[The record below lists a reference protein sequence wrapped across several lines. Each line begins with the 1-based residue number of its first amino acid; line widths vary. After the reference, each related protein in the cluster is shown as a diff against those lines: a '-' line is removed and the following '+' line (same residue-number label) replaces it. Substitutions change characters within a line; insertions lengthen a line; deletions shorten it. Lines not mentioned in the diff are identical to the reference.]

1 MTSDHDSSSQLLGD
15 FLRWLQQNDSRGDA
29 WFWDEGAPAPLASAP
44 PPAAAPVEAAA
55 EAPLPEPAPATPP
68 SPAVPSPPAAAPAA
82 RTPAASAPAAS
93 DDPFQAECSRFVQ
106 ETLAAMEREGLLD
119 RGPAVSGED
128 PAATLAILRDQ
139 VSSCTACGLHQGR
152 TRTVFGA
159 GNPRADILFIGEAP
173 GRDEDLQGEPF
184 VGKSG
189 QLLTKIIGA
198 IGFER
203 DQVYI
208 CNILKCRPPNN
219 RDPLPEEVACCE
231 PYLKQQLAA
240 MRPRVICC
248 LGRIA
253 AQTLLKTEASLRTLR
268 ATAHFY
274 EGIPVM
280 ATYHPAAL
288 LRHAAWKRDTW
299 NDVRKLR
306 ALHDA
311 LLER

>member
-1 MTSDHDSSSQLLGD
+1 MEPGKERQTSQDSTARVVAD
-15 FLRWLQQNDSRGDA
+15 FLRWLEQNDRSPGS
-29 WFWDEGAPAPLASAP
+29 FFFSEPGPAVTMEPPASVEPAP
-44 PPAAAPVEAAA
+44 PPASPDASDAAVPASPPPASAAP
-55 EAPLPEPAPATPP
+55 
-68 SPAVPSPPAAAPAA
+68 
-82 RTPAASAPAAS
+82 AS
-93 DDPFQAECSRFVQ
+93 DDPFQAECDRFVQ
-106 ETLAAMEREGLLD
+106 QTLQAMEREGLLSA
-119 RGPAVSGED
+119 RTGPGSAGD
-128 PAATLAILRDQ
+128 PATDLAALKE
-139 VSSCTACGLHQGR
+139 VVAPCTACALHQGR
-152 TRTVFGA
+152 TRTVFGSGDA
-159 GNPRADILFIGEAP
+159 KADILFIGEAP

-198 IGFER
+198 IGFAR

-231 PYLKQQLAA
+231 PYLKQQLEII
-240 MRPRVICC
+240 RPRVICC

-253 AQTLLKTEASLRTLR
+253 AQTLLKTEASLRMLR
-268 ATAHFY
+268 ETAHFY

-288 LRHAAWKRDTW
+288 LRHPAWKRDTW

-311 LLER
+311 LLAATGGPGA

>member
-1 MTSDHDSSSQLLGD
+1 MNSRNDSTDRLVGD
-15 FLRWLQQNDSRGDA
+15 FLRWLDQNDAQGQA
-29 WFWDEGAPAPLASAP
+29 WFWDEG
-44 PPAAAPVEAAA
+44 PPAAESEAVTAPAEPVPAPVAEPSAGERPAA
-55 EAPLPEPAPATPP
+55 PQPP
-68 SPAVPSPPAAAPAA
+68 AAPAA
-82 RTPAASAPAAS
+82 PAVPAVPEPPTS
-93 DDPFQAECSRFVQ
+93 DDPFAAECADFVQ
-106 ETLAAMEREGLLD
+106 QTLADMERDGLLGVGPATAAADADQTLAA
-119 RGPAVSGED
+119 
-128 PAATLAILRDQ
+128 LRDQ
-139 VSSCTACGLHQGR
+139 VASCTACALHEGR

-159 GNPRADILFIGEAP
+159 GSPRADILFIGEAP

-198 IGFER
+198 IGFAR

-219 RDPLPEEVACCE
+219 RDPLPEEVGCCE
-231 PYLKQQLAA
+231 PYLKQQLAVI
-240 MRPRVICC
+240 RPRVICC

-253 AQTLLKTEASLRTLR
+253 AQTLLKTEASLGALR
-268 ATAHFY
+268 RTAHFY

-311 LLER
+311 LLERGGQHGS